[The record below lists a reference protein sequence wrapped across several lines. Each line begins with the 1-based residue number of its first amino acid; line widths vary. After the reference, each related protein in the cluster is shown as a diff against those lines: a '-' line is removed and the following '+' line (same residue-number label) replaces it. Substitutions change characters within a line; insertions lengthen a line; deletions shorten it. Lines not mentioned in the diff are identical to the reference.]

1 MESKSKCL
9 LTLVVV
15 MMGSI
20 PFDTAGPFK
29 PSGIRLGTPAVTTR
43 GMNEPEMNQIA
54 ALLHEALTNRA
65 DKAKLH
71 AIRARVVELNQ
82 RFPLP

>member
-43 GMNEPEMNQIA
+43 GMNEPEMKVIA
-54 ALLHEALTNRA
+54 GLIHEAPTGRD

-71 AIRARVVELNQ
+71 AIRDRVVELNK